1 MKDFKKKSMTNEA
14 LQNIINSWFPN
25 SISKTVAAEAPI
37 ETEIS
42 ETKESVSSNGLE
54 FTEEGSQFLNITV
67 QAELFHKLMSELKSN
82 NETQFDYLF
91 CLTGVDWGEELGVV
105 YHLESTT
112 HRHIIVIKV
121 QTKDRENPTF
131 DSVCDIW
138 ATADFHER
146 EVFDFFG
153 IKFNNHP
160 NLKRLFLTEDWDG
173 FPLRKDYVDEINM
186 VIK

>member
-1 MKDFKKKSMTNEA
+1 MTNET
-14 LQNIINSWFPN
+14 LQNLIGNWFPN
-25 SISKTVAAEAPI
+25 PEFDKIPEVVAKPKTD
-37 ETEIS
+37 EIS
-42 ETKESVSSNGLE
+42 EENIETVKTINPSLLE
-54 FTEEGSQFLNITV
+54 FYEEGSQFLNILV
-67 QAELFHKLMSELKSN
+67 QPEQFYALMSQLRNDEQ
-82 NETQFDYLF
+82 THFDYLF
-91 CLTGVDWGEELGVV
+91 CLSGVDWGEELGVV

-112 HRHIIVIKV
+112 NRHMLVVKV
-121 QTKDRENPTF
+121 KTNDRENPTL

-138 ATADFHER
+138 TTAEFHER

-160 NLKRLFLTEDWDG
+160 NLKRLFLTEDWEG